1 MKMRRKVV
9 SFFKRLGASF
19 LLSLCVVGMFA
30 GFGGRHF
37 IDASGAVTPLFYYAI
52 AAVALVLAFLSYL
65 FDTPEP
71 NMLGPTGPSGPSAG
85 V

>member
-71 NMLGPTGPSGPSAG
+71 KSGAPALQASP
-85 V
+85 